1 MGTDRLEHKVPVALV
16 QSAGNIYQVF
26 RQAYE
31 TLISDRNVSALQKRT
46 EKNYFEALN
55 YLGWC
60 TWEHYHF
67 DIDETKILNDLDAIE
82 TSGVP
87 VRYVLIDDGHLANKN
102 RQLTSFTPD
111 PQRFPNGWAPIM
123 AHKNKDKIRWIGLWY
138 ALSGYWMGISPD
150 NDFPTHVK
158 TASILSM
165 EVFCPVKAPR
175 ISTRSTSI
183 TFTL

>member
-1 MGTDRLEHKVPVALV
+1 MV
-16 QSAGNIYQVF
+16 
-26 RQAYE
+26 
-31 TLISDRNVSALQKRT
+31 
-46 EKNYFEALN
+46 
-55 YLGWC
+55 YLG
-60 TWEHYHF
+60 TLPF

-183 TFTL
+183 MFTL